1 MITEFDAQELWD
13 KLDPRDRDVI
23 FKTSHN
29 ARFFVNTLFD
39 WKALTDEQKDEII
52 RWLNSKP

>member
-1 MITEFDAQELWD
+1 MTEEHAKELWD

-29 ARFFVNTLFD
+29 ARFYVNTKYD
-39 WKALTDEQKDEII
+39 WKALNDEQKDEII
-52 RWLNSKP
+52 RWLNTKP